1 MPETTSSLS
10 PDEGDAL
17 TMHSLYSLT
26 PRQQRFCEYYAVDPC
41 GERAAISAGYQPKS
55 ARQQS
60 ARLLTYDNVQ
70 AYLRQLQMP
79 KTKDRIL
86 SVTEVRAFWSS
97 VVLDETQKMSDR
109 LQASS
114 FLAKSEGL
122 FLSTIKHDFSSA
134 KSETRIFLP
143 IRDDSDEVPGP
154 NGRNVFLY
162 DPDAPDDSNEYY
174 SL

>member
-1 MPETTSSLS
+1 
-10 PDEGDAL
+10 
-17 TMHSLYSLT
+17 MHSLYSLT
-26 PRQQRFCEYYAVDPC
+26 PRQQRFCEFYAMDPC

-86 SVTEVRAFWSS
+86 TVTEVRAFWSS

-122 FLSTIKHDFSSA
+122 FLATIKHDFSSV
-134 KSETRIFLP
+134 KPETKIFLP
-143 IRDDSDEVPGP
+143 IRDDSDDVPGP
-154 NGRNVFLY
+154 QGRSLILY
-162 DPDAPDDSNEYY
+162 DPDDPDDPWRDY
-174 SL
+174 SG